1 MWQPQKKVGL
11 FFLLS
16 AIPVSAE
23 EVTAPIPIP
32 KFGISFGS
40 RYRPYLAQIFEL
52 EKHSVTPILR

>member
-1 MWQPQKKVGL
+1 MEMEKVWQPQKKVGL

-40 RYRPYLAQIFEL
+40 RYRYRI
-52 EKHSVTPILR
+52 SVGH